1 MHYKIEGQHKMGGLI
16 IHPLFAFF
24 FAFDE
29 IKKKSNSYSIVF
41 LVNTIFGNT
50 LFYSDLVTCY
60 HSKAVNYA

>member
-29 IKKKSNSYSIVF
+29 IKKKNQIVI
-41 LVNTIFGNT
+41 V
-50 LFYSDLVTCY
+50 LFF
-60 HSKAVNYA
+60 